1 MVASPCNVRPN
12 RRKQLRNARMTAP
25 RILFLPL
32 SNVLGHLARTFAL
45 AEKLHEYKAEVHI
58 AVCDHYQD
66 LVGALPEDIIIH
78 PSLEMPSES
87 SRSFGTIVSFE
98 EGAEGDLIN
107 LNSANDLDAE
117 EMQIRAHFLR
127 KMVEQDEVLIEK
139 VQPDIIITDYRFT
152 ILNMQLDEH
161 IRVFHISNFLGFPSF
176 YDRVRKQLFSP
187 LNEGTVLVPSIA
199 SLEEQNKQFSSQNGN
214 VHWCGPFRWKGW
226 NRLHSVDSEQPK
238 ADVFLSF
245 GSTGNAKQLIPWMIR
260 SIDADYSLL
269 ISQDDKHMYESR
281 KNVHVERFGSLEHCL
296 KRSRIVCCHGG
307 HGTVL
312 ESILQETPMIIFPNN
327 LEQLE
332 IGRRIQQLG
341 LGVLMNQPQT
351 EITEVQLN
359 QTIKELL
366 KNDQIKENLAH
377 FAQLLHSMNGVEKA
391 AEIIL
396 SK

>member
-1 MVASPCNVRPN
+1 
-12 RRKQLRNARMTAP
+12 MTAP
-25 RILFLPL
+25 RVLFLPL

-66 LVGALPEDIIIH
+66 LVGVLPEDIAIH
-78 PSLEMPSES
+78 PSVEMPLES
-87 SRSFGTIVSFE
+87 SRSFGKIVSFE
-98 EGAEGDLIN
+98 EGAEGDLMN
-107 LNSANDLDAE
+107 LSNANDLNSE
-117 EMQIRAHFLR
+117 EMQIRADFLR

-139 VQPDIIITDYRFT
+139 IRPDIIITDYRFT
-152 ILNMQLDEH
+152 VLNVKLDEH

-176 YDRVRKQLFSP
+176 YDRVRRQLFSP
-187 LNEGTVLVPSIA
+187 LSEGVVLVPSIA
-199 SLEEQNKQFSSQNGN
+199 SLEEQNKQFSLQNGN
-214 VHWCGPFRWKGW
+214 AHWCGPFRWKGW
-226 NRLHSVDSEQPK
+226 NRLHSFDSEQPK
-238 ADVFLSF
+238 ADVFLSL

-260 SIDADYSLL
+260 SIDTEYSLL
-269 ISQDDKHMYESR
+269 ITQDDEHIHESR
-281 KNVHVERFGSLEHCL
+281 KGIHTERFGNLEHCL

-341 LGVLMNQPQT
+341 LGVLMNQPHN
-351 EITEVQLN
+351 EITSDQLN
-359 QTIKELL
+359 QTIKEVL
-366 KNDQIKENLAH
+366 KNNQMKENLAH
-377 FAQLLHSMNGVEKA
+377 FAQLLHSTNGVEKA